1 MRIVIVMEKCL
12 VHGVFADAPDC
23 RYAVIDLDTEGV
35 DRDQLKL
42 SPKGRECTIDID
54 DAECDPGYVDRV
66 FRCRETGGVPPEL
79 ALDMAA
85 VLAAVIASHDNWRDC
100 SDQQEALNVWTETV
114 DKARHVLDRVTG
126 VTSEKEETHDG

>member
-1 MRIVIVMEKCL
+1 MRIVIVMEECL
-12 VHGVFADAPDC
+12 VQGVFADAPGC

-79 ALDMAA
+79 VLDMAA
-85 VLAAVIASHDNWRDC
+85 VLAAVIASHDNWRNC
-100 SDQQEALNVWTETV
+100 SDTRDALGVWSETV
-114 DKARHVLDRVTG
+114 DKARDVLNRVTG
-126 VTSEKEETHDG
+126 LANEQEEPTNG

>member
-1 MRIVIVMEKCL
+1 MRIVIVMEECL
-12 VHGVFADAPDC
+12 VQGVFADAPGC

-54 DAECDPGYVDRV
+54 EAECDPCYIDRV
-66 FRCRETGGVPPEL
+66 FRCRKTGGVPPEL
-79 ALDMAA
+79 VIDMATA
-85 VLAAVIASHDNWRDC
+85 LAEVIASHDNWRDC

-114 DKARHVLDRVTG
+114 DKARHVINRVTG
-126 VTSEKEETHDG
+126 VDHEQEDPSHG